1 MLQKPDEGRIN
12 RPPSELSG
20 GDPVGSGRPAQLA
33 GESTSGEAATTHDQ
47 AEKAD
52 QTDQTDLA
60 RAPGTHAPTSA
71 VSPTNADSAATGE
84 VTLDPALLDGL
95 PDAFMVT
102 DARLCIRLVN
112 AAAKTMYGFNPDK
125 LIGTPI
131 VDLVET
137 DLGEGVSA
145 EDALRALTEQ
155 GSWQG
160 RVRQR
165 ANGAE
170 WMVVDANARILTDR
184 DGNATGAVFVS
195 RDVTSLLAAEQEVA
209 ERTHFASAVL
219 ESLPGRTCVIGGDG
233 RVIATNHRYLEE
245 GPTGAGE
252 HTGPTEGADYVAWL
266 TDVLN
271 DEATIDLRELLRGNC
286 HDFRTEFPT
295 VQRRKRRW
303 TELLAVPLFAESGG
317 AVVTHV
323 DITERKQ
330 AEKALTQRAT
340 HDPLTGLPNRVLLA
354 DRLAHALSRA
364 ARSNTQVGLLFCD
377 LDGFRDVNNT
387 FGHLAGDRLLVT
399 IAKRLRAV
407 CRSSD
412 TVARVS
418 GDEFVIILEDVTG
431 TTEMEDVAQRIID
444 ALAEPVVMDEGTART
459 GTSAGLVISPGV
471 SRAGVRTVENM
482 IRDADAA
489 MYAAKEAGRGRYAW
503 FTPEMREKPRERPTF
518 VRAINRLLN
527 R

>member
-1 MLQKPDEGRIN
+1 MLQKPGEGRDDQS
-12 RPPSELSG
+12 RSELSR
-20 GDPVGSGRPAQLA
+20 GDPVGSNRPAQLA
-33 GESTSGEAATTHDQ
+33 GDGTPIKHSAPHHDEA
-47 AEKAD
+47 
-52 QTDQTDLA
+52 
-60 RAPGTHAPTSA
+60 P
-71 VSPTNADSAATGE
+71 ADSPDSNHSVNLDSLSTTDSTATGDL
-84 VTLDPALLDGL
+84 TLDLALLDGL

-102 DARLCIRLVN
+102 DVRLRIRLVN
-112 AAAKTMYGFNPDK
+112 AAAKTMYGFDPEHV
-125 LIGTPI
+125 IGTPI

-137 DLGEGVSA
+137 ELGEGVSPD
-145 EDALRALTEQ
+145 DALSALTEH
-155 GSWQG
+155 GPWQG

-165 ANGAE
+165 PTGKQ
-170 WMVVDANARILTDR
+170 WMVVDANARVLADR
-184 DGNATGAVFVS
+184 DGNPTGAVFVA
-195 RDVTSLLAAEQEVA
+195 RDVTSLLAAEQEVE
-209 ERTHFASAVL
+209 ERTQFASAVL
-219 ESLPGRTCVIGGDG
+219 ESLPGRTCVLDGDG
-233 RVIATNHRYLEE
+233 RVIATNHQYLEE

-252 HTGPTEGADYVAWL
+252 HTGPKQGADYVAWL
-266 TDVLN
+266 TDILN
-271 DEATIDLRELLRGNC
+271 DDATIDLRELLRGNC
-286 HDFRTEFPT
+286 RDFRTEFQT
-295 VQRRKRRW
+295 VQRRTRRW
-303 TELLAVPLFAESGG
+303 TELFAVPLCTEAGG

-330 AEKALTQRAT
+330 AENALTQRAT

-364 ARSNTQVGLLFCD
+364 ARSKTQVGLLFCD
-377 LDGFRDVNNT
+377 LDGFREVNNS

-418 GDEFVIILEDVTG
+418 GDEFVIILEDVAG
-431 TTEMEDVAQRIID
+431 TAEMEDVAQRIID

-471 SRAGVRTVENM
+471 SRAGMRTVENM

-503 FTPEMREKPRERPTF
+503 FAPEMREKPRERPTF

>member
-1 MLQKPDEGRIN
+1 MLLVLQKSDEGRED
-12 RPPSELSG
+12 RPNIGLNG
-20 GDPVGSGRPAQLA
+20 GDPVGS
-33 GESTSGEAATTHDQ
+33 STASRIPVTDPVPDAT
-47 AEKAD
+47 
-52 QTDQTDLA
+52 
-60 RAPGTHAPTSA
+60 
-71 VSPTNADSAATGE
+71 ATGE
-84 VTLDPALLDGL
+84 LTLDLALLDGL
-95 PDAFMVT
+95 PDAFVVT
-102 DARLCIRLVN
+102 DAKLRVRLIN
-112 AAAKTMYGFNPDK
+112 AAAQTMYGFDPGQV
-125 LIGTPI
+125 IGTPI
-131 VDLVET
+131 GKLVDT
-137 DLGEGVSA
+137 DFGANLSA
-145 EDALRALTEQ
+145 ADTIATLTEK

-165 ANGAE
+165 TNGEA
-170 WMVVDANARILTDR
+170 WMTVDATARVLTDR
-184 DGNATGAVFVS
+184 DGTTTGAVFVA
-195 RDVTSLLAAEQEVA
+195 RDVTSMLAAEREVA
-209 ERTHFASAVL
+209 ERTQFAAAVL
-219 ESLPGRTCVIGGDG
+219 ESLPGRTCVINRDG

-252 HTGPTEGADYVAWL
+252 NTGPIEGADYVAWL
-266 TDVLN
+266 TDILS
-271 DEATIDLRELLRGNC
+271 DEATIDLRELLRGDC
-286 HDFRTEFPT
+286 HDFRTEFQT

-303 TELLAVPLFAESGG
+303 TELFAVPLWTEAGG

-354 DRLAHALSRA
+354 DRLAHGLSRA
-364 ARSNTQVGLLFCD
+364 ARNKSQVGLLFCD
-377 LDGFRDVNNT
+377 LDGFRDVNNS

-418 GDEFVIILEDVTG
+418 GDEFVIILEDVAG
-431 TTEMEDVAQRIID
+431 PAEMEDVAQRIID
-444 ALAEPVVMDEGTART
+444 ALAEPIVMDEGTART
-459 GTSAGLVISPGV
+459 GTSAGLVLSPGV
-471 SRAGVRTVENM
+471 SRAGMRTVENM

>member
-1 MLQKPDEGRIN
+1 M
-12 RPPSELSG
+12 
-20 GDPVGSGRPAQLA
+20 
-33 GESTSGEAATTHDQ
+33 
-47 AEKAD
+47 
-52 QTDQTDLA
+52 
-60 RAPGTHAPTSA
+60 
-71 VSPTNADSAATGE
+71 
-84 VTLDPALLDGL
+84 
-95 PDAFMVT
+95 
-102 DARLCIRLVN
+102 
-112 AAAKTMYGFNPDK
+112 
-125 LIGTPI
+125 
-131 VDLVET
+131 
-137 DLGEGVSA
+137 
-145 EDALRALTEQ
+145 
-155 GSWQG
+155 
-160 RVRQR
+160 
-165 ANGAE
+165 
-170 WMVVDANARILTDR
+170 
-184 DGNATGAVFVS
+184 
-195 RDVTSLLAAEQEVA
+195 
-209 ERTHFASAVL
+209 
-219 ESLPGRTCVIGGDG
+219 
-233 RVIATNHRYLEE
+233 
-245 GPTGAGE
+245 
-252 HTGPTEGADYVAWL
+252 
-266 TDVLN
+266 
-271 DEATIDLRELLRGNC
+271 
-286 HDFRTEFPT
+286 
-295 VQRRKRRW
+295 QRRKRRW